1 MTDDDIDTEA
11 ARIEAALTRGT
22 VGMELSEREA
32 YGHLQHALGNA
43 RDAARR
49 CFTDFTGLPIFINSL
64 KSAHSAMRS
73 LGILRSQEQWVI
85 AARPLQNLIDL
96 AMANGRPTS
105 ADMRW
110 LEIAGRLDRVS
121 RVVQRMYENRAT
133 GAVQVA
139 ALAH

>member
-1 MTDDDIDTEA
+1 MTSDDIDTEA

-22 VGMELSEREA
+22 AGMELSEKEA

-49 CFTDFTGLPIFINSL
+49 CFGDFTGLPIFINSL

-73 LGILRSQEQWVI
+73 LGILRSEEQWIV
-85 AARPLQNLIDL
+85 AARPLQQLIDM

-105 ADMRW
+105 SDMRW
-110 LEIAGRLDRVS
+110 LEIAARLDRVTH
-121 RVVQRMYENRAT
+121 VVKRMFEAART
-133 GAVQVA
+133 DGVQVA
-139 ALAH
+139 AFAH